1 MADATMV
8 GKLLVANPR
17 LVDPNFDRT
26 VVLVLAHSE
35 DGALGVVLDRPSDTE
50 VAAVLPSWAE
60 RAVPPARMFV
70 GGPVGRDS
78 VICVARVPAPAALE
92 AVAGD
97 DVWQAIAGDL
107 GTLDLD
113 TDADRLDDTVG
124 ELRIFV
130 GYSGWSGGQ
139 LEAEL
144 LAGGWWV
151 LDALPEDPFTPEPAE
166 LWSRVLRRQGGE
178 LALVS
183 RYPPDPTLN

>member
-1 MADATMV
+1 MPETKLV

-26 VVLVLAHSE
+26 VVLLLAHGE
-35 DGALGVVLDRPSDTE
+35 QGALGVVVNRPSDTE
-50 VAAVLPSWAE
+50 VAAVLPQWAG
-60 RAVPPARMFV
+60 RAVQPPWMFL

-78 VICVARVPAPAALE
+78 AICLARVPAPAALQ
-92 AVAGD
+92 AMAGD
-97 DVWQAIAGDL
+97 DVWQAVVGDL

-130 GYSGWSGGQ
+130 GYAGWSGGQ
-139 LEAEL
+139 LESEL

-151 LDALPEDPFTPEPAE
+151 IDPVPGDAFTPEPSE
-166 LWSRVLRRQGGE
+166 LWSRVLLRQGGE
-178 LALVS
+178 LALVA
-183 RYPPDPTLN
+183 RYPPDPSLN